1 MDEITYYATDQDY
14 ADQQARQE
22 INDAKAQA
30 DYENSW
36 NNWYNY
42 DTGGR
47 APSQSDFKPK
57 QAKLVKTG
65 EKHNYYFVVSG
76 SLYLKSS
83 GKEVDTDTDLKIY
96 GIFSVVFGVL
106 FGIFGFA
113 FPFIFPPEK
122 TLPVIGFGFGNPIA
136 SFFIFLRGKFLPPLR
151 PLS

>member
-30 DYENSW
+30 DYDSAW

-42 DTGGR
+42 DGAGR

-65 EKHNYYFVVSG
+65 
-76 SLYLKSS
+76 KS
-83 GKEVDTDTDLKIY
+83 TTT
-96 GIFSVVFGVL
+96 
-106 FGIFGFA
+106 
-113 FPFIFPPEK
+113 
-122 TLPVIGFGFGNPIA
+122 TLW
-136 SFFIFLRGKFLPPLR
+136 
-151 PLS
+151 